1 MGAFG
6 QAAIWGFLW
15 GFCWGIG
22 CSLAIMYSLYLTAY
36 RKAVKDSLKAVK
48 PKRYTR
54 VLDMILAKR
63 AKTAAQT
70 PPL

>member
-1 MGAFG
+1 M
-6 QAAIWGFLW
+6 LLDVLL
-15 GFCWGIG
+15 CLEPVSDSLWGIG

-54 VLDMILAKR
+54 VLETILAKK
-63 AKTAAQT
+63 AKAAAQT
-70 PPL
+70 PPQ